1 MFSNFYKNDIYFL
14 KLFKY
19 INFRKL
25 YEKITLNYLTVDIL
39 TMYENDKHLTAHIH
53 KFCPFI
59 LIYKLKSL
67 PETIS
72 SI

>member
-25 YEKITLNYLTVDIL
+25 YEKITLNYLTVKTHQSRDEAFMPIR
-39 TMYENDKHLTAHIH
+39 KPHLSKIH
-53 KFCPFI
+53 KH
-59 LIYKLKSL
+59 SL
-67 PETIS
+67 YQPWL
-72 SI
+72 